1 MPIWFYNMAQS
12 LLLWVTFALMFM
24 VVVAVTNKAPLKLGG
39 YASAFGVGLILAVFM
54 HVGATILGAGFTKG
68 VHGALNKQNITINYI
83 ESRTSTLG
91 EGDGKRSR
99 EH

>member
-39 YASAFGVGLILAVFM
+39 YASAFGVGLI
-54 HVGATILGAGFTKG
+54 
-68 VHGALNKQNITINYI
+68 
-83 ESRTSTLG
+83 
-91 EGDGKRSR
+91 
-99 EH
+99 

>member
-24 VVVAVTNKAPLKLGG
+24 VVVAVKNKAPLKLGG
-39 YASAFGVGLILAVFM
+39 YASAFGIGLILAVFM
-54 HVGATILGAGFTKG
+54 HVSATVLGAGFTKG
-68 VHGALNKQNITINYI
+68 VLGALNKHNITINYN

-91 EGDGKRSR
+91 EKDGQRSR

>member
-1 MPIWFYNMAQS
+1 
-12 LLLWVTFALMFM
+12 
-24 VVVAVTNKAPLKLGG
+24 
-39 YASAFGVGLILAVFM
+39 M
-54 HVGATILGAGFTKG
+54 HMGATVLGAGFTKG